1 MRFAKL
7 RGTRKF
13 VPLIALMALAVGMTG
28 CEGDDGK
35 DGAAGT
41 PGTPGAPGTAGPP
54 GPEGPAG
61 PAGPVTKADPRESCA
76 VCHDPGS
83 ISGVDAAHQLV
94 AQRVSNDLT
103 ANFTNFAV
111 APVGADLVVSFRVT
125 ADGAPATAATFYRA
139 YVFNGTTRTTI
150 TNEITGDLANRFA
163 NVNGTAS
170 VRIVDGVT
178 RFGGAN
184 NRYLIILRT
193 GANQLEVAAVGD
205 YPAGIPQAN
214 LASNQACVDCHG
226 ASGEVGRFAPTRA
239 GGHYSA
245 PMSVDACVVCHLK
258 VNPPGYGPIPEV
270 VHGIHNAHNFP
281 DGEFVSREDTV
292 FHTTYPTYMTNC
304 SVCHKDD
311 NIVPATG
318 KSALASVND
327 MPVTGPGC
335 FTCHG
340 SMESWDFTA
349 TGTVFHEA
357 YTGAEDCTACHKAGG
372 VAATKVD
379 VTDFHNGIETER
391 VGIIWDG
398 ADLSVTEGA
407 KFTWTIDNIVDNG
420 TTLAISWSATYEGAP
435 VNPCNSDVN
444 AGPVFHNAAAGTVLD
459 GAPGMLRSYAQG
471 DDFILGT
478 ATNAPGQ
485 PGNTN
490 LNNTN
495 TVCAGNVAT
504 TTLPVDAAIPAGTR
518 GYVALQGKPQLPLPD
533 GFENS
538 HYPYTNMYVRVP
550 TPDREYIVGTGALPT
565 EVRRPIADTG
575 ECLKC
580 HVGSLYQHGNT
591 RVDNV
596 KMCTTCHNSASI
608 EQNVRVGMGVD
619 ATESYD
625 GLVGQTYELKT
636 MLHAIHSAGVPGNSP
651 IVIYRTRGIYAFA
664 SSEEVLR
671 NWPGASS
678 VPIPVFGSDPAA
690 PTSNQVHNFHAPTYP
705 RALNECAACHVDGF
719 VQGPNAIPDQSKAV
733 ATTLDAGSTM
743 WQNKID
749 DTLQGASAAACTSC
763 HSSTAT
769 KGHAYQN
776 GWNPTTFENGRQTI
790 LDTP

>member
-13 VPLIALMALAVGMTG
+13 VPLIALIALAVGMTG

-41 PGTPGAPGTAGPP
+41 PGAPGTAGPP
-54 GPEGPAG
+54 GPTGPAG

-76 VCHDPGS
+76 VCHDAGS
-83 ISGVDAAHQLV
+83 ISGVDAAHELV
-94 AQRVSNDLT
+94 AQRVSDDLT
-103 ANFTNFAV
+103 ATFGNFAV
-111 APVGADLVVSFRVT
+111 APAGADLVASFSVT

-139 YVFNGTTRTTI
+139 YVFNGTVRTTI
-150 TNEITGDLANRFA
+150 TTEITPDRFT
-163 NVNGTAS
+163 NNGNGTYSIRINNTVNGAP
-170 VRIVDGVT
+170 
-178 RFGGAN
+178 RFVGPH
-184 NRYLIILRT
+184 RYLVILKT
-193 GANQLEVAAVGD
+193 GANELEVAAVGD
-205 YPAGIPQAN
+205 YPTAIPLAG
-214 LASNQACVDCHG
+214 LASSQSCVDCHG
-226 ASGEVGRFAPTRA
+226 ASGETGRFGPTND

-245 PMSVDACVVCHLK
+245 PMSADACVVCHIK
-258 VNPPGYGPIPEV
+258 SPAPSYGSLAEV
-270 VHGIHNAHNFP
+270 VHGIHNAHDFP
-281 DGEFVSREDTV
+281 AGKFVSRRGTTYE
-292 FHTTYPTYMTNC
+292 TTYPTYMTNC
-304 SVCHKDD
+304 SVCHKADS
-311 NIVPATG
+311 ILPATG
-318 KSALASVND
+318 GSALAAANA
-327 MPVTGPGC
+327 MPVSGPGC
-335 FTCHG
+335 FSCHG
-340 SMESWDFTA
+340 SMESWDFTV

-357 YTGAEDCTACHKAGG
+357 YTGAEDCTECHRVNG
-372 VAATKVD
+372 VAPGKVT
-379 VTDFHNGIETER
+379 VADFHNGIETER
-391 VGIIWDG
+391 VGIIWNG
-398 ADLSVTEGA
+398 VDLSVTEGK
-407 KFTWTIDNIVDNG
+407 KFTWKIDSIVDDG
-420 TTLAISWSATYEGAP
+420 ATLKINWSATFNGVA

-444 AGPVFHNAAAGTVLD
+444 AGPVFHNAPAGTVLD
-459 GAPGMLRSYAQG
+459 GAPGMLRTYAQG
-471 DDFILGT
+471 DDFILGS

-490 LNNTN
+490 LSNAN

-504 TTLPVDAAIPAGTR
+504 TTLALSDYDKSIPAGTR
-518 GYVALQGKPQLPLPD
+518 GYVALQGKPQLPLPV
-533 GFENS
+533 GFANS

-565 EVRRPIADTG
+565 ELRRPIADTG

-596 KMCTTCHNSASI
+596 KMCTACHNSASI

-636 MLHAIHSAGVPGNSP
+636 MLHAIHAAGVPGNSP

-690 PTSNQVHNFHAPTYP
+690 STSNQVHNFHAPTYP

-719 VQGPNAIPDQSKAV
+719 VRGPNAIPDQGKAV